1 MSDQINIAVEKISN
15 EIHKLTYADG
25 KELFIIGTAHVS
37 AESVTIVEETINE
50 LQPDTIA
57 VELDSQR
64 LDVIK
69 NRKKYE
75 ETDIIQIF
83 KSGKTLFFIAQ
94 LLMSS
99 YQKKIAKKLG
109 VNPGDEFKKAIEMSE
124 EMDAELVLADRNIG
138 VTLKRL
144 VRIISLWDK
153 MKLFFSLL
161 FTSKADSDI
170 DEKTI
175 AEIKETDMLNE
186 LLDEMGT
193 TMPVIKKVMLD
204 ERDLYLAGKV
214 QQNLGEK
221 TVAVV
226 GAAHVPGMIKCLEK
240 EITTEEIEEIEIIP
254 EPSKISKIIP
264 WVLPIIIGLFFVYGF
279 MNGEAKVAGQAAIYW
294 VLINGVLSALGCALA
309 FGHPLTIIAGFIAAP
324 ITSLNPMIGAG
335 MVTGLVQIFLVRP
348 KIKDIENSSEDIT
361 KVRGWWSNLLT
372 RSLLVSLFS
381 SIGSAIG
388 TFVAL
393 PIIIRM
399 FTQ

>member
-1 MSDQINIAVEKISN
+1 MNENIKPNIEKISD
-15 EIHKLTYADG
+15 EIHKLTFDNG
-25 KELFIIGTAHVS
+25 KILHIIGTAHVS
-37 AESVTIVEETINE
+37 AESVKIVEEVITKVE
-50 LQPDTIA
+50 PDTIA

-64 LDVIK
+64 LEVVK

-83 KSGKTLFFIAQ
+83 KSGRTLFFIAQ
-94 LLMSS
+94 LLMTS

-109 VNPGDEFKKAIEMSE
+109 VNPGDEFRKAITMAED
-124 EMDAELVLADRNIG
+124 MDAELVLADRNIG

-144 VRIISLWDK
+144 VRKISFMDK
-153 MKLFFSLL
+153 LKLFFSLL

-175 AEIKETDMLNE
+175 AEIKQGDMLNE
-186 LLDEMGT
+186 LLDEMGE
-193 TMPVIKKVMLD
+193 TMPVIKEVMLD
-204 ERDLYLAGKV
+204 ERDLYLTGKV
-214 QQNLGEK
+214 QQNLGEN
-221 TVAVV
+221 TVVVV
-226 GAAHVPGMIKCLEK
+226 GAAHVPGMLKCFDNVITEAQLE
-240 EITTEEIEEIEIIP
+240 EVEIIP
-254 EPSKISKIIP
+254 EPSRLSKIIP
-264 WVLPIIIGLFFVYGF
+264 WVLPAIIGLFFVYGF
-279 MNGEAKVAGQAAIYW
+279 MNGDAKVAGQAAIYW

-309 FGHPLTIIAGFIAAP
+309 LGHPLTILAGFIAAP

-335 MVTGLVQIFLVRP
+335 MVTGLVQIYLVRP

-361 KVRGWWSNLLT
+361 KVKGWWSNLLT
-372 RSLLVSLFS
+372 RSLLVSIFS

-399 FTQ
+399 FM

>member
-1 MSDQINIAVEKISN
+1 MNDNIQPNIEKHSD
-15 EIHKLTYADG
+15 EIHELTFKNGNKLV
-25 KELFIIGTAHVS
+25 IIGTAHVS
-37 AESVTIVEETINE
+37 AESVKIVEETINE
-50 LQPDTIA
+50 IQPDTIA

-83 KSGKTLFFIAQ
+83 KSGRTLFFIAQ
-94 LLMSS
+94 LLMTS

-109 VNPGDEFKKAIEMSE
+109 VNPGDEFKKAVNMAE

-138 VTLKRL
+138 LTLKRL
-144 VRIISLWDK
+144 VRKITFWDK
-153 MKLFFSLL
+153 AKLFFSLL

-175 AEIKETDMLNE
+175 AEIKESDMLNE
-186 LLDEMGT
+186 LIEEMGE
-193 TMPVIKKVMLD
+193 TMPVIKQVMLD
-204 ERDLYLAGKV
+204 ERDLYLAGKI
-214 QQNLGEK
+214 QQNLGDV

-226 GAAHVPGMIKCLEK
+226 GAAHVPGMLKHFE
-240 EITTEEIEEIEIIP
+240 EVITEEQLEEIEEIP
-254 EPSKISKIIP
+254 KPSKVSKMIP
-264 WVLPIIIGLFFVYGF
+264 WVLPVIIILFFIYGF

-294 VLINGVLSALGCALA
+294 VLINGVLSAIGCALA
-309 FGHPLTIIAGFIAAP
+309 LGHPLTILAGFVAAP
-324 ITSLNPMIGAG
+324 ITSLNPMVGAG

-348 KIKDIENSSEDIT
+348 KVMDIQNSSEDIT
-361 KVRGWWSNLLT
+361 KIRGWWSNLLT

-393 PIIIRM
+393 PIIIRL